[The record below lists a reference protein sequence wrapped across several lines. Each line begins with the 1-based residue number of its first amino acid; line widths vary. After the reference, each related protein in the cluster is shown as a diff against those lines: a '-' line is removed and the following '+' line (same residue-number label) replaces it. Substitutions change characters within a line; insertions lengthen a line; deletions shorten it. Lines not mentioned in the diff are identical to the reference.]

1 MNKKI
6 RNKKSNVQKMA
17 SKKLQTKQTLI
28 DTLDKRIMGELLSN
42 SRLSYRQ
49 IAKRIKV
56 SPATVL
62 TRIKKLELNKI
73 VKYYTAIL
81 DHEELG
87 YDLSAIIELSISKG
101 KLIDVEKEIA
111 KSMNVVGVY
120 DVTGTTDAIVLA
132 KFKNRRELN
141 SFIKRVLNMEFVER
155 TNTRVI
161 LNTIK
166 EDFRLL

>member
-6 RNKKSNVQKMA
+6 GNKKSNVQKIS
-17 SKKLQTKQTLI
+17 SKMSETKQTLI
-28 DTLDKRIMGELLSN
+28 DETNRKIMRELLAN

-49 IAKRIKV
+49 IAKRIRV

-62 TRIKKLELNKI
+62 TRIKRLVSDGIIRHYTTILN
-73 VKYYTAIL
+73 
-81 DHEELG
+81 HERLG
-87 YDLSAIIELSISKG
+87 YDLSAIIELNISKG
-101 KLIDVEKEIA
+101 KLIDVETEIA
-111 KSMNVVGVY
+111 KSMNVLGVY
-120 DVTGTTDAIVLA
+120 DITGTSDAIVLA
-132 KFKNRRELN
+132 KFKTRRELN
-141 SFIKRVLNMEFVER
+141 SFIKKILRMPFVER

>member
-6 RNKKSNVQKMA
+6 INKKSNVQKIS
-17 SKKLQTKQTLI
+17 SKIPGIKQTLT
-28 DTLDKRIMGELLSN
+28 DDLDGKIIRELLSN

-62 TRIKKLELNKI
+62 TRIKRLESGGI
-73 VKYYTAIL
+73 IKYYTAVL
-81 DHEELG
+81 NHEMLG
-87 YDLSAIIELSISKG
+87 YDLSAIIELNISKG
-101 KLIDVEKEIA
+101 KLIDVETEIA
-111 KSMNVVGVY
+111 KSMNVLGVY
-120 DVTGTTDAIVLA
+120 DITGTSDAIVVA
-132 KFKNRRELN
+132 KFKTRRELN
-141 SFIKRVLNMEFVER
+141 SFIKKILRMPFVER

>member
-6 RNKKSNVQKMA
+6 EYKESNVNNRMQKEL
-17 SKKLQTKQTLI
+17 KTKQTFI
-28 DTLDKRIMGELLSN
+28 DETDKRIMRELLAN

-49 IAKRIKV
+49 IAKRIKI

-62 TRIKKLELNKI
+62 TRIRKLETGDLIKH
-73 VKYYTAIL
+73 YTAVL
-81 DHEELG
+81 DHEKLG
-87 YDLSAIIELSISKG
+87 YDLSAIIELNISKG
-101 KLIDVEKEIA
+101 KLIDVEEEIA
-111 KSMNVVGVY
+111 KSMNVLGVY
-120 DVTGTTDAIVLA
+120 DITGASDAIILA
-132 KFKNRRELN
+132 KFKTRRELN
-141 SFIKRVLNMEFVER
+141 SFIKKILRMPFVER

>member
-6 RNKKSNVQKMA
+6 INKKSNVQKLS
-17 SKKLQTKQTLI
+17 SKIPKTEQTLI
-28 DTLDKRIMGELLSN
+28 DDLDRKIMRELLSN

-49 IAKRIKV
+49 IARIIKV

-62 TRIKKLELNKI
+62 TRIKRLESNRM

-81 DHEELG
+81 DHEMLG
-87 YDLSAIIELSISKG
+87 YDLSAIIELNISKG
-101 KLIDVEKEIA
+101 KLIEVEEEIA
-111 KSMNVVGVY
+111 KSMNVLGVY
-120 DVTGTTDAIVLA
+120 DITGTSDAIVLA
-132 KFKNRRELN
+132 KFKTRKELN
-141 SFIKRVLNMEFVER
+141 SFVKKVLNMPFVER